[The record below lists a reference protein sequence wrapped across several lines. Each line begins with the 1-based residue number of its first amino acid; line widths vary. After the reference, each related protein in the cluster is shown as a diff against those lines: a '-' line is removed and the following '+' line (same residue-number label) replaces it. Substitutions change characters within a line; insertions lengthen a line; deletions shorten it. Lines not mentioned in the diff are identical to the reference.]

1 MAGEADL
8 HRLVVNFAS
17 EAKAICEKA
26 AREVLALERPEHAAA
41 ARRARDDLARH
52 VHTLKGSAAT
62 LGLADVKEI
71 AHRLE
76 ALVEAGEGPLDPNA
90 VDLALRALDT
100 ALARVRASAAGEG
113 PPLLGVGPLLAA
125 LDQARDRQAKVEKEP
140 TPLPAPPPPDLELPP
155 APAPEPED
163 DSWRVSHAHVASLGG
178 VAERLRELRLRVMD
192 RRREARAALEAM
204 ELKPPSPLEVRA
216 LLERVDQAL
225 GTAADDAELAAGDL
239 DDALKSISTLPVST
253 VLETLQRTTRDA
265 ARATGKEAQLSAVGG
280 ELMVDR
286 KLLDDLR
293 GPLIH
298 LVRNA
303 VDHGLEPAHVRE
315 RAGKHRVGAVV
326 IRAELRGNQVSF
338 EVSDD
343 GAGLDHRA
351 IRATA
356 VQRGLMGAAAVE
368 ALSDQTVEQLIFRP
382 GFTTRQDA
390 SDISGRGVG
399 LDVVATQVRRLGGA
413 VTVKSTPGQ
422 GTQIRLLLPSRGGSV
437 PVLPL
442 AVGDVV
448 VGLPVVSVESVSRAT
463 PRSIHRTA
471 RSLYLEVEGQMVPLQ
486 DLGGLLRV
494 RHPVVLDEQR
504 LVVARHL
511 ATRFALVVDE
521 VREHQDLAIR
531 MLPEEVRGLSAY
543 QGLAVL
549 AGGALLPVL
558 EPAWVA
564 ASVAGREM
572 AMPEA
577 GSGHALVVDDSL
589 TARALHRAILEA
601 AGYQVHLAA
610 SGAQA
615 LEHLRRARYDV
626 VVSDLSMAEMD
637 GVEMIR
643 AVRES
648 QDGAQVPVVVVSAHA
663 EEAVRARALA
673 AGADAFL
680 TKRECAAGKLPVE
693 VAAVIA
699 RRKGAA

>member
-1 MAGEADL
+1 VAGEADL
-8 HRLVVNFAS
+8 RRLVINFAS
-17 EAKAICEKA
+17 EAKGLCEKA

-62 LGLADVKEI
+62 LGLSDVKEI

-76 ALVEAGEGPLDPNA
+76 ALVEAGEGPLDPDS
-90 VDLALRALDT
+90 VDLALRSLDT
-100 ALARVRASAAGEG
+100 VLARVRAHAAGEG
-113 PPLLGVGPLLAA
+113 PPLMGVDGLLKA
-125 LDQARDRQAKVEKEP
+125 LDQARERLAQGEKEP
-140 TPLPAPPPPDLELPP
+140 TPRPAPPPADLPP
-155 APAPEPED
+155 SPAPEPED
-163 DSWRVSHAHVASLGG
+163 DSWRVSHAHVSSLGG
-178 VAERLRELRLRVMD
+178 VAERLRELRLRVLD
-192 RRREARAALEAM
+192 RRREARSTLDAM
-204 ELKPPSPLEVRA
+204 ELKAPSPLEVRA
-216 LLERVDQAL
+216 LLERVDLVL
-225 GTAADDAELAAGDL
+225 GTLAGDAELVAGDL
-239 DDALKSISTLPVST
+239 DEALKSISTLPVST
-253 VLETLQRTTRDA
+253 VLETLQRTARDA

-286 KLLDDLR
+286 RLLDSLR

-303 VDHGLEPAHVRE
+303 VDHGLEPPQARE
-315 RAGKHRVGAVV
+315 RAGKHRVGALV
-326 IRAELRGNQVSF
+326 IRAELRASQFSV

-343 GAGLDHRA
+343 GAGLDHQA
-351 IRATA
+351 IRTTA
-356 VQRGLMGAAAVE
+356 VARGVMSAAEVE

-399 LDVVATQVRRLGGA
+399 LDVVATQVRRLGGTVA
-413 VTVKSTPGQ
+413 VKSTPGQ
-422 GTQIRLLLPSRGGSV
+422 GTQIRLLLASRGGSV

-442 AVGDVV
+442 AVGEVV
-448 VGLPVVSVESVSRAT
+448 VGLPVVAVEAVSRVSPKAV
-463 PRSIHRTA
+463 HRTA
-471 RSLYLEVEGQMVPLQ
+471 RSLYLELEGQMVPLQ

-494 RHPVVLDEQR
+494 RHPVVLDEQT

-511 ATRFALVVDE
+511 STRFALVVDE

-531 MLPEEVRGLSAY
+531 ILPEEVRGLAAY

-564 ASVAGREM
+564 AAVAGREM

-577 GSGHALVVDDSL
+577 GSGRALVVDDSL

-601 AGYQVHLAA
+601 AGYQVHVAA

-615 LEHLRRARYDV
+615 LEHLRRARYDA

-637 GVEMIR
+637 GLQLIH
-643 AVRES
+643 AVREL
-648 QDGAQVPVVVVSAHA
+648 QGGAQVPVLVVSAHE

-680 TKRECAAGKLPVE
+680 TKRECATGKLPVE